1 MIFIYVTNYRVNKY
15 IYILL
20 EQLFLK
26 LIISFVLL
34 GLFLQISLIVLDF
47 SGFKNIATSIN
58 TWYIHKFDGTFS
70 KSSAFSAQYKT
81 IYVNTVVNS
90 VKIGPMTGNKNLAF
104 GVKNIIEEVAQDKG
118 YSLSNREGAQFLIS
132 ANIVYMDQKQT
143 NTNVSIFHKD
153 ENAVIIRMEGVL
165 LDNKGK
171 IIKRQTVT
179 DESSEISTSTLLISE
194 SGQFNSTVMR
204 NAVKK
209 TCVALI
215 SKLLD

>member
-1 MIFIYVTNYRVNKY
+1 MYKY
-15 IYILL
+15 LHI
-20 EQLFLK
+20 QLQELFVK
-26 LIISFVLL
+26 LILIFVVLAAATQISFVA
-34 GLFLQISLIVLDF
+34 LDF
-47 SGFKNIATSIN
+47 IGYEKVAKSVN
-58 TWYIHKFDGTFS
+58 TWFIHTFDGSFNKPTDS
-70 KSSAFSAQYKT
+70 VYRSSFVPAQYKT
-81 IYVNTVVNS
+81 VYVNTVVNS

-118 YSLSNREGAQFLIS
+118 YNLANKEDAQFVINT
-132 ANIVYMDQKQT
+132 NIVYMDQKQT

-171 IIKRQTVT
+171 VIKRQTVT
-179 DESSEISTSTLLISE
+179 DESSEISTSTLLVSE

>member
-1 MIFIYVTNYRVNKY
+1 MYKY
-15 IYILL
+15 LQIRIQ
-20 EQLFLK
+20 EFFLK
-26 LIISFVLL
+26 AVLAFVILALAVQVSFVA
-34 GLFLQISLIVLDF
+34 LDLT
-47 SGFKNIATSIN
+47 GFENVAKSIN
-58 TWYIHKFDGTFS
+58 TWFIRNFDGSFS
-70 KSSAFSAQYKT
+70 KSSSVPFQYKT
-81 IYVNTVVNS
+81 VYVNTVANS

-118 YSLSNREGAQFLIS
+118 YNLTNKEGAQFVINT
-132 ANIVYMDQKQT
+132 NIVYMDQKQT

-153 ENAVIIRMEGVL
+153 ENTVIIRMEGVL

-215 SKLLD
+215 TKLLD

>member
-1 MIFIYVTNYRVNKY
+1 MYKY
-15 IYILL
+15 LRISPIELLSKAILVFVSL
-20 EQLFLK
+20 ALAVQ
-26 LIISFVLL
+26 ISFVA
-34 GLFLQISLIVLDF
+34 LDMT
-47 SGFKNIATSIN
+47 GFESVAKSIN
-58 TWYIHKFDGTFS
+58 TWFIHSFDGSFNKPS
-70 KSSAFSAQYKT
+70 DSIYRSSFVPVQYKT
-81 IYVNTVVNS
+81 VYVNTVVNS

-118 YSLSNREGAQFLIS
+118 YNLANKEDAEFVINT
-132 ANIVYMDQKQT
+132 NIVYMDQKQT

-171 IIKRQTVT
+171 LIKRQTVT
-179 DESSEISTSTLLISE
+179 DKSSEISTSTLLISE

-215 SKLLD
+215 TKLLD

>member
-1 MIFIYVTNYRVNKY
+1 MYKY
-15 IYILL
+15 LRISPIELL
-20 EQLFLK
+20 SKAVLVFVSLALAVQ
-26 LIISFVLL
+26 ISFVA
-34 GLFLQISLIVLDF
+34 LDMT
-47 SGFKNIATSIN
+47 GFNSVAKSIN
-58 TWYIHKFDGTFS
+58 TWFIHSFDGSFNKPS
-70 KSSAFSAQYKT
+70 DSIYRSSFVPVQYKT
-81 IYVNTVVNS
+81 VYVNTVVNS

-118 YSLSNREGAQFLIS
+118 YNLANKEDAEFVINT
-132 ANIVYMDQKQT
+132 NIVYMDQKQT

-171 IIKRQTVT
+171 VIKRQTVT
-179 DESSEISTSTLLISE
+179 DESSEISTSTLLVSE

>member
-1 MIFIYVTNYRVNKY
+1 MYKYLRINPIDFLSKAILVFVTLAVT
-15 IYILL
+15 I
-20 EQLFLK
+20 Q
-26 LIISFVLL
+26 ISFVA
-34 GLFLQISLIVLDF
+34 LDL
-47 SGFKNIATSIN
+47 SGYEKVAKSVN
-58 TWYIHKFDGTFS
+58 TWFIHTFDGSFNKPTDS
-70 KSSAFSAQYKT
+70 VYRSSFVPVQYKT
-81 IYVNTVVNS
+81 VYVNTVVNS

-118 YSLSNREGAQFLIS
+118 YNLANKEDAQFVINT
-132 ANIVYMDQKQT
+132 NIVYMDQKQT

-179 DESSEISTSTLLISE
+179 DESSEISTSTLLVSE

>member
-1 MIFIYVTNYRVNKY
+1 MYKY
-15 IYILL
+15 LQIRI
-20 EQLFLK
+20 QDLFLK
-26 LIISFVLL
+26 AALVFVTLAVAVQISFV
-34 GLFLQISLIVLDF
+34 FLDLT
-47 SGFKNIATSIN
+47 GYENIAKSIN
-58 TWYIHKFDGTFS
+58 TWFVHNFDGSFS
-70 KSSAFSAQYKT
+70 KSSSITFQYKT
-81 IYVNTVVNS
+81 VYVNTVANS

-118 YSLSNREGAQFLIS
+118 YNLTNKEGAQFVINT
-132 ANIVYMDQKQT
+132 NIVYMDQKQT

-153 ENAVIIRMEGVL
+153 ENSVIIRMEGVL

>member
-1 MIFIYVTNYRVNKY
+1 MCKY
-15 IYILL
+15 LRINLQEIAA
-20 EQLFLK
+20 K
-26 LIISFVLL
+26 AVLA
-34 GLFLQISLIVLDF
+34 IVLVALSIQIGFVALDL
-47 SGFKNIATSIN
+47 SGYESVAKSIN
-58 TWYIHKFDGTFS
+58 TWFIQNFDSSFS
-70 KSSAFSAQYKT
+70 KSSVVPVQYKT
-81 IYVNTVVNS
+81 VYVNTVVNS

-118 YSLSNREGAQFLIS
+118 YSLANKEDAQFLINT
-132 ANIVYMDQKQT
+132 NIVYMDQKQT
-143 NTNVSIFHKD
+143 STNVSIFHKD

>member
-1 MIFIYVTNYRVNKY
+1 MYKY
-15 IYILL
+15 LRINLQEIAAKAVLA
-20 EQLFLK
+20 
-26 LIISFVLL
+26 FVLV
-34 GLFLQISLIVLDF
+34 GLSIQIGFVVLDL
-47 SGFKNIATSIN
+47 SGYEKTAKAVN
-58 TWYIHKFDGTFS
+58 TWFVHMFDGSFKKPS
-70 KSSAFSAQYKT
+70 DSVYRSSFIPVQYKT
-81 IYVNTVVNS
+81 VYVNTVVNS

-118 YSLSNREGAQFLIS
+118 YSLANKEDAQFLINT
-132 ANIVYMDQKQT
+132 NIVYMDQKQT
-143 NTNVSIFHKD
+143 STNVSIFHKD

-209 TCVALI
+209 TCVLLI
-215 SKLLD
+215 TKLLD

>member
-1 MIFIYVTNYRVNKY
+1 MYKY
-15 IYILL
+15 LRFNI
-20 EQLFLK
+20 EELFLK
-26 LIISFVLL
+26 LVLSFVVLAVAVQISFVA
-34 GLFLQISLIVLDF
+34 LDL
-47 SGFKNIATSIN
+47 SGYEKIAKSVN
-58 TWYIHKFDGTFS
+58 TWFIHTFDGSFNKPTDS
-70 KSSAFSAQYKT
+70 VYRSSFVPVQYKT
-81 IYVNTVVNS
+81 VYVNTVVNS

-118 YSLSNREGAQFLIS
+118 YNLANKEDAQFVINT
-132 ANIVYMDQKQT
+132 NIVYMDQKQT

-171 IIKRQTVT
+171 VIKRQTVT
-179 DESSEISTSTLLISE
+179 DESSEISTSTLLVSE

>member
-1 MIFIYVTNYRVNKY
+1 MYKY
-15 IYILL
+15 LRFNI
-20 EQLFLK
+20 EELFLK
-26 LIISFVLL
+26 LVLSFVVLAVAVQISFVA
-34 GLFLQISLIVLDF
+34 LDL
-47 SGFKNIATSIN
+47 SGYEKVAKSVN
-58 TWYIHKFDGTFS
+58 TWFIHTFDGSFNKPTDS
-70 KSSAFSAQYKT
+70 VYRSSSVPVQYKT
-81 IYVNTVVNS
+81 VYVNTVLNS

-118 YSLSNREGAQFLIS
+118 YNLANKEDAQFVINT
-132 ANIVYMDQKQT
+132 NIVYMDQKQT

-179 DESSEISTSTLLISE
+179 DESSEISTSTLLVSE

>member
-1 MIFIYVTNYRVNKY
+1 MYKYLRINPIDFLSKAILVFVTLAVT
-15 IYILL
+15 I
-20 EQLFLK
+20 Q
-26 LIISFVLL
+26 ISFVA
-34 GLFLQISLIVLDF
+34 LDL
-47 SGFKNIATSIN
+47 SGYEKVAKSVN
-58 TWYIHKFDGTFS
+58 TWFIHTFDGSFNKPS
-70 KSSAFSAQYKT
+70 DSIYRSSFVPVQYKT
-81 IYVNTVVNS
+81 VYVNTVVNS

-118 YSLSNREGAQFLIS
+118 YNLANKEDAQFVINT
-132 ANIVYMDQKQT
+132 NIVYMDQKQT

-179 DESSEISTSTLLISE
+179 DESSEISTSTLLVSE

>member
-1 MIFIYVTNYRVNKY
+1 MYKY
-15 IYILL
+15 LHI
-20 EQLFLK
+20 QLQELFVK
-26 LIISFVLL
+26 LILIFVVLAAATQISFVA
-34 GLFLQISLIVLDF
+34 LDF
-47 SGFKNIATSIN
+47 IGYEKVAKSVN
-58 TWYIHKFDGTFS
+58 TWFIHTFDGSFNKPTDS
-70 KSSAFSAQYKT
+70 VYKSSFVPVQYKT
-81 IYVNTVVNS
+81 VYVNTVLNS

-118 YSLSNREGAQFLIS
+118 YNLANKEDAQFVINT
-132 ANIVYMDQKQT
+132 NIVYMDQKQT

-179 DESSEISTSTLLISE
+179 DESSEISTSTLLVSE

>member
-1 MIFIYVTNYRVNKY
+1 MYKY
-15 IYILL
+15 LRINLQEIVAKAVLA
-20 EQLFLK
+20 
-26 LIISFVLL
+26 FVLVAL
-34 GLFLQISLIVLDF
+34 SIQIGFVALDL
-47 SGFKNIATSIN
+47 SGYEKVAKSIN
-58 TWYIHKFDGTFS
+58 TWFVHTFDGSFNKPS
-70 KSSAFSAQYKT
+70 DSIYRSSFVPAQYKT

-118 YSLSNREGAQFLIS
+118 YSLANKEDAEFLINT
-132 ANIVYMDQKQT
+132 NIVYMDQKQT

>member
-1 MIFIYVTNYRVNKY
+1 MYKY
-15 IYILL
+15 LHIRLQ
-20 EQLFLK
+20 ELFVK
-26 LIISFVLL
+26 LILTFVVLAATIQISFVA
-34 GLFLQISLIVLDF
+34 LDLT
-47 SGFKNIATSIN
+47 GFERVAKSIN
-58 TWYIHKFDGTFS
+58 TWFIHNFDNSFS
-70 KSSAFSAQYKT
+70 KSSSVPVQYKT
-81 IYVNTVVNS
+81 VYVNTVLNS

-118 YSLSNREGAQFLIS
+118 YNLANKEDAQFVINT
-132 ANIVYMDQKQT
+132 NIVYMDQKQT

-171 IIKRQTVT
+171 VIKRQTVT
-179 DESSEISTSTLLISE
+179 DESSEISTSTLLVSE

>member
-1 MIFIYVTNYRVNKY
+1 MYKY
-15 IYILL
+15 LRISPIELLSKAILVFVSL
-20 EQLFLK
+20 ALAVQ
-26 LIISFVLL
+26 ISFVA
-34 GLFLQISLIVLDF
+34 LDMT
-47 SGFKNIATSIN
+47 GFESVAKSIN
-58 TWYIHKFDGTFS
+58 TWFIHSFDGSFNKPS
-70 KSSAFSAQYKT
+70 DSIYRSSFVPVQYKT
-81 IYVNTVVNS
+81 VYVNTVVNS

-118 YSLSNREGAQFLIS
+118 YNLANKEDAEFVINT
-132 ANIVYMDQKQT
+132 NIVYMDQKQT

-171 IIKRQTVT
+171 LIKRQTVT

-215 SKLLD
+215 TKLLD

>member
-1 MIFIYVTNYRVNKY
+1 
-15 IYILL
+15 
-20 EQLFLK
+20 
-26 LIISFVLL
+26 
-34 GLFLQISLIVLDF
+34 
-47 SGFKNIATSIN
+47 
-58 TWYIHKFDGTFS
+58 
-70 KSSAFSAQYKT
+70 
-81 IYVNTVVNS
+81 
-90 VKIGPMTGNKNLAF
+90 
-104 GVKNIIEEVAQDKG
+104 
-118 YSLSNREGAQFLIS
+118 
-132 ANIVYMDQKQT
+132 
-143 NTNVSIFHKD
+143 VSIFHKD

-215 SKLLD
+215 TKLLD

>member
-1 MIFIYVTNYRVNKY
+1 MYKY
-15 IYILL
+15 LYIRIQ
-20 EQLFLK
+20 ELFVR
-26 LIISFVLL
+26 LILAFVLL
-34 GLFLQISLIVLDF
+34 GLFVQISFVVLDF
-47 SGFKNIATSIN
+47 SGFESIARSIN
-58 TWYIHKFDGTFS
+58 TWFIHNFDGTFS
-70 KSSAFSAQYKT
+70 KSSVAPVQYKT
-81 IYVNTVVNS
+81 VYVNTVVNS

-118 YSLSNREGAQFLIS
+118 YNLANREDAEFLIS

-215 SKLLD
+215 TKLLD

>member
-1 MIFIYVTNYRVNKY
+1 MYKY
-15 IYILL
+15 LRINLQEIAVKATLA
-20 EQLFLK
+20 
-26 LIISFVLL
+26 FVLIAL
-34 GLFLQISLIVLDF
+34 SIQIGFVALDM
-47 SGFKNIATSIN
+47 SGYENVAKAIN
-58 TWYIHKFDGTFS
+58 TWFIHNFDNSFT
-70 KSSAFSAQYKT
+70 KSSVAPVQYKT
-81 IYVNTVVNS
+81 VYVNTVVNS

-118 YSLSNREGAQFLIS
+118 YSLANKEDAQFLINT
-132 ANIVYMDQKQT
+132 NIVYMDQKQT
-143 NTNVSIFHKD
+143 STNVSIFHKD

>member
-1 MIFIYVTNYRVNKY
+1 MYKY
-15 IYILL
+15 LQIRIQ
-20 EQLFLK
+20 EFFLK
-26 LIISFVLL
+26 AALAFVILALAVQVSFVA
-34 GLFLQISLIVLDF
+34 LDLT
-47 SGFKNIATSIN
+47 GFESVAKSMNSWFMHN
-58 TWYIHKFDGTFS
+58 FDGSFS
-70 KSSAFSAQYKT
+70 KSNSVTFQYKT
-81 IYVNTVVNS
+81 VYVNTVANS

-118 YSLSNREGAQFLIS
+118 YNLTNKEGAQFVINT
-132 ANIVYMDQKQT
+132 NIVYMDQKQT

-153 ENAVIIRMEGVL
+153 ENSVIIRMEGVL

>member
-1 MIFIYVTNYRVNKY
+1 MYKYLRINPIDFLSKAILVFVTLAVT
-15 IYILL
+15 I
-20 EQLFLK
+20 Q
-26 LIISFVLL
+26 ISFVA
-34 GLFLQISLIVLDF
+34 LDL
-47 SGFKNIATSIN
+47 SGYEKVAKSVN
-58 TWYIHKFDGTFS
+58 TWFIHTFDGSFNKPS
-70 KSSAFSAQYKT
+70 DSVYRSSFVPVQYKT
-81 IYVNTVVNS
+81 VYVNTVVNS

-118 YSLSNREGAQFLIS
+118 YNLANKEDAQFVINT
-132 ANIVYMDQKQT
+132 NIVYMDQKQT

-179 DESSEISTSTLLISE
+179 DESSEISTSTLLVSE

>member
-1 MIFIYVTNYRVNKY
+1 MYKY
-15 IYILL
+15 LHIRLQ
-20 EQLFLK
+20 ELFVK
-26 LIISFVLL
+26 LILTFVVLAATIQISFVA
-34 GLFLQISLIVLDF
+34 LDLT
-47 SGFKNIATSIN
+47 GFERVAKSIN
-58 TWYIHKFDGTFS
+58 TWFIHNFDNSFS
-70 KSSAFSAQYKT
+70 KSSSVPVQYKT
-81 IYVNTVVNS
+81 VYVNTVVNS

-118 YSLSNREGAQFLIS
+118 YNLANKEGAEFVINT
-132 ANIVYMDQKQT
+132 NIVYMDQKQT

-171 IIKRQTVT
+171 VIKRQTVT
-179 DESSEISTSTLLISE
+179 DESSEISTSTLLVSE

>member
-1 MIFIYVTNYRVNKY
+1 MYKY
-15 IYILL
+15 LQIRI
-20 EQLFLK
+20 QDFFLRAITA
-26 LIISFVLL
+26 LVVIAVAIQISFVA
-34 GLFLQISLIVLDF
+34 LDLT
-47 SGFKNIATSIN
+47 GFGSVAKSIN
-58 TWYIHKFDGTFS
+58 TWFIHTFDGSFNKPTDS
-70 KSSAFSAQYKT
+70 VYRSSFVPVQYKT
-81 IYVNTVVNS
+81 VYVNTVVNS

-118 YSLSNREGAQFLIS
+118 YNLANKEDAQFVINT
-132 ANIVYMDQKQT
+132 NIVYMDQKQT

-171 IIKRQTVT
+171 VIKRQTVT
-179 DESSEISTSTLLISE
+179 DESSEISTSTLLVSE

>member
-1 MIFIYVTNYRVNKY
+1 MYKYLRINPIDFLSKAILVFVTLAVT
-15 IYILL
+15 I
-20 EQLFLK
+20 Q
-26 LIISFVLL
+26 ISFVA
-34 GLFLQISLIVLDF
+34 LDL
-47 SGFKNIATSIN
+47 SGYEKVAKSVN
-58 TWYIHKFDGTFS
+58 TWFIHTFDGSFNKPS
-70 KSSAFSAQYKT
+70 DSVYRSSFVPVQYKT
-81 IYVNTVVNS
+81 VYVNTVVNS

-118 YSLSNREGAQFLIS
+118 YNLANKEDAQFVINT
-132 ANIVYMDQKQT
+132 NIVYMDQKQT

-153 ENAVIIRMEGVL
+153 ENAVIIRMGGVL

-179 DESSEISTSTLLISE
+179 DESSEISTSTLLVSE

>member
-1 MIFIYVTNYRVNKY
+1 MYKY
-15 IYILL
+15 LRITTI
-20 EQLFLK
+20 EFLSK
-26 LIISFVLL
+26 VVLVFVSLALTVQISFVA
-34 GLFLQISLIVLDF
+34 LDL
-47 SGFKNIATSIN
+47 SGYESVAKSIN
-58 TWYIHKFDGTFS
+58 TWFIHTFDGSFNEPTDS
-70 KSSAFSAQYKT
+70 IYRSSFVPVQYKT
-81 IYVNTVVNS
+81 VYVNTVVNS

-118 YSLSNREGAQFLIS
+118 YNLANKEDAQFVINT
-132 ANIVYMDQKQT
+132 NIVYMDQKQT

-179 DESSEISTSTLLISE
+179 DESSEISTSTLLVSE
-194 SGQFNSTVMR
+194 SGKFNSTVMR
-204 NAVKK
+204 IAVKK

-215 SKLLD
+215 NKLLD

>member
-1 MIFIYVTNYRVNKY
+1 MYKY
-15 IYILL
+15 LRISPIELL
-20 EQLFLK
+20 SKAVLVFVSLALAVQ
-26 LIISFVLL
+26 ISFVA
-34 GLFLQISLIVLDF
+34 LDMT
-47 SGFKNIATSIN
+47 GFNSVAKSIN
-58 TWYIHKFDGTFS
+58 TWFIHSFDGSFNKPS
-70 KSSAFSAQYKT
+70 DSIYRSSFVPVQYKT
-81 IYVNTVVNS
+81 VYVNTVVNS

-118 YSLSNREGAQFLIS
+118 YNLANKEDAQFVINT
-132 ANIVYMDQKQT
+132 NIVYMDQKQT

-171 IIKRQTVT
+171 VIKRQTVT
-179 DESSEISTSTLLISE
+179 DESSEISTSTLLVSE

>member
-1 MIFIYVTNYRVNKY
+1 MYKY
-15 IYILL
+15 LHLRIQ
-20 EQLFLK
+20 ELFLK
-26 LIISFVLL
+26 AITAFVVLAVAIQISFVA
-34 GLFLQISLIVLDF
+34 LDLT
-47 SGFKNIATSIN
+47 GFESVAKSIN
-58 TWYIHKFDGTFS
+58 TWFVHNFDGSFS
-70 KSSAFSAQYKT
+70 KSSSIPVQYKT
-81 IYVNTVVNS
+81 VYVNTVVNS

-118 YSLSNREGAQFLIS
+118 YSLANKEDAEFVINT
-132 ANIVYMDQKQT
+132 NIVYMDQKQT

-171 IIKRQTVT
+171 VIKRQTVT
-179 DESSEISTSTLLISE
+179 DESSEISTSTLLVSE

>member
-1 MIFIYVTNYRVNKY
+1 MYKY
-15 IYILL
+15 LQIRIQ
-20 EQLFLK
+20 EFFLK
-26 LIISFVLL
+26 AALAFVILALAVQVSFVA
-34 GLFLQISLIVLDF
+34 LDLT
-47 SGFKNIATSIN
+47 GFESVAKSMNSWFMHN
-58 TWYIHKFDGTFS
+58 FDGSFS
-70 KSSAFSAQYKT
+70 KSSSVTFQYKT
-81 IYVNTVVNS
+81 VYVNTVANS

-118 YSLSNREGAQFLIS
+118 YNLTNKEGAQFVINT
-132 ANIVYMDQKQT
+132 NIVYMDQKQT

-153 ENAVIIRMEGVL
+153 ENSVIIRMEGVL

>member
-1 MIFIYVTNYRVNKY
+1 MYKY
-15 IYILL
+15 LQIRI
-20 EQLFLK
+20 QDFFLK
-26 LIISFVLL
+26 AITALVVIAVAIQISFVA
-34 GLFLQISLIVLDF
+34 LDLT
-47 SGFKNIATSIN
+47 GFERVAKSIN
-58 TWYIHKFDGTFS
+58 TWFIHNFDNSFS
-70 KSSAFSAQYKT
+70 KSSSVPVQYKT
-81 IYVNTVVNS
+81 VYVNTVLNS

-104 GVKNIIEEVAQDKG
+104 GVKNIIEEVSQDKG
-118 YSLSNREGAQFLIS
+118 YNLANKEDAQFVINT
-132 ANIVYMDQKQT
+132 NIVYMDQKQT

-171 IIKRQTVT
+171 VIKRQTVT
-179 DESSEISTSTLLISE
+179 DESSEISTSTLLVSE

>member
-1 MIFIYVTNYRVNKY
+1 MYKY
-15 IYILL
+15 LRINLQEIAAKVVLA
-20 EQLFLK
+20 
-26 LIISFVLL
+26 FVLVAL
-34 GLFLQISLIVLDF
+34 SIQIGLVALDL
-47 SGFKNIATSIN
+47 SGYESVAKSIN
-58 TWYIHKFDGTFS
+58 TWFVQNFDNSFS
-70 KSSAFSAQYKT
+70 KSTVAPVQYKT
-81 IYVNTVVNS
+81 VYVNTVVNS

-118 YSLSNREGAQFLIS
+118 YSLANKEDAQFLINT
-132 ANIVYMDQKQT
+132 NIVYMDQKQT
-143 NTNVSIFHKD
+143 STNVSIFHKD

-209 TCVALI
+209 TCVLLI
-215 SKLLD
+215 TKLLD

>member
-1 MIFIYVTNYRVNKY
+1 VYKY
-15 IYILL
+15 LQIRIQ
-20 EQLFLK
+20 EFFLK
-26 LIISFVLL
+26 AALAFVILALAVQVSFVA
-34 GLFLQISLIVLDF
+34 LDLT
-47 SGFKNIATSIN
+47 GFESVAKSMNSWFMHN
-58 TWYIHKFDGTFS
+58 FDGSFS
-70 KSSAFSAQYKT
+70 KSSSVTFQYKT
-81 IYVNTVVNS
+81 VYVNTVANS

-118 YSLSNREGAQFLIS
+118 YNLTNKEGAQFVINT
-132 ANIVYMDQKQT
+132 NIVYMDQKQT

-153 ENAVIIRMEGVL
+153 ENSVIIRMEGVL

>member
-1 MIFIYVTNYRVNKY
+1 MYKY
-15 IYILL
+15 LRINLQEIAAKAILA
-20 EQLFLK
+20 
-26 LIISFVLL
+26 FVLVAL
-34 GLFLQISLIVLDF
+34 SIQIGFVALDL
-47 SGFKNIATSIN
+47 SGYEKTAKAVN
-58 TWYIHKFDGTFS
+58 TWFVHMFDGSFNKPS
-70 KSSAFSAQYKT
+70 DSVYRSSFIPVQYKT
-81 IYVNTVVNS
+81 VYVNTVVNS

-118 YSLSNREGAQFLIS
+118 YSLANKEDAQFLINT
-132 ANIVYMDQKQT
+132 NIVYMDQKQT
-143 NTNVSIFHKD
+143 STNVSIFHKD

-209 TCVALI
+209 TCVLLI
-215 SKLLD
+215 TKLLD

>member
-1 MIFIYVTNYRVNKY
+1 MYKY
-15 IYILL
+15 LRINLQEIAAKAILA
-20 EQLFLK
+20 
-26 LIISFVLL
+26 FVLVAL
-34 GLFLQISLIVLDF
+34 SIQIGFVALDL
-47 SGFKNIATSIN
+47 SGYERVAKSIN
-58 TWYIHKFDGTFS
+58 TWFVHTFDGSFNKPS
-70 KSSAFSAQYKT
+70 DSMYRSSFVPAQYKT
-81 IYVNTVVNS
+81 VYVNTVVNS

-118 YSLSNREGAQFLIS
+118 YNLANKEDAEFLINT
-132 ANIVYMDQKQT
+132 NIVYMDQKQT

>member
-1 MIFIYVTNYRVNKY
+1 MYKY
-15 IYILL
+15 LQIRIQ
-20 EQLFLK
+20 ELFLRAV
-26 LIISFVLL
+26 LVFVILAVAVQISFVA
-34 GLFLQISLIVLDF
+34 LDL
-47 SGFKNIATSIN
+47 SGYESVAKSIN
-58 TWYIHKFDGTFS
+58 TWFIHSVDGSFNKPNDS
-70 KSSAFSAQYKT
+70 VYRSSFVPVQYKT
-81 IYVNTVVNS
+81 VYVNTVVNS

-118 YSLSNREGAQFLIS
+118 YNLANKEDAQFVINT
-132 ANIVYMDQKQT
+132 NIVYMDQKQT

-171 IIKRQTVT
+171 VIKRQTVT
-179 DESSEISTSTLLISE
+179 DESSEISTSTLLVSE